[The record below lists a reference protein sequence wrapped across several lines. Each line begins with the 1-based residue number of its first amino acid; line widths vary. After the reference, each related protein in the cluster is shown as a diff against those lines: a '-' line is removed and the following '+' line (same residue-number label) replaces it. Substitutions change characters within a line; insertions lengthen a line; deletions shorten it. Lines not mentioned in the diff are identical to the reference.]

1 MDKADKSVF
10 DDLLSLSQ
18 GEGIEKELN
27 PTVALGD
34 LEHDPNAIY
43 SLLVMSGYLSAVRQ
57 DDGYNLFIPN
67 GEMYYVFGDVI
78 GSYIHRKYR
87 DSDYSLLVSK
97 FSKAILDNN
106 TEMMEEYLYKLIANA
121 LGSNMLTHEHVY
133 QAYLVG
139 LLMNVRG
146 GYTVTAEMENGKGRY
161 DIMLR
166 SASSKNPNIVI
177 ELKRSDS
184 ESSLQQDAEMA
195 LSQIMERDYIHGL
208 SGETVLYGISFKGKQ
223 PFIFSKTLSL

>member
-1 MDKADKSVF
+1 MA
-10 DDLLSLSQ
+10 LSQ
-18 GEGIEKELN
+18 GKGIRKNLN

-34 LEHDPNAIY
+34 LEYDSNAIY

-57 DDGYNLFIPN
+57 GKGYDLFIPN
-67 GEMYYVFGDVI
+67 GEMYDVFGDVVGRYI
-78 GSYIHRKYR
+78 NRNYGS
-87 DSDYSLLVSK
+87 SGYSLLISDI
-97 FSKAILDNN
+97 SYAILNN
-106 TEMMEEYLYKLIANA
+106 DTVALEKNLYDLIVNA

-133 QAYLVG
+133 QAFLIG

-166 SASSKNPNIVI
+166 SASPRNPNIVI

-184 ESSLQQDAEMA
+184 ESSLQHDAERA
-195 LSQIMERDYIHGL
+195 LIQIMKKDYIHGL
-208 SGETVLYGISFKGKQ
+208 SGDTIVYGISFCGKE
-223 PFIFSKTLSL
+223 PKIVSGRITG